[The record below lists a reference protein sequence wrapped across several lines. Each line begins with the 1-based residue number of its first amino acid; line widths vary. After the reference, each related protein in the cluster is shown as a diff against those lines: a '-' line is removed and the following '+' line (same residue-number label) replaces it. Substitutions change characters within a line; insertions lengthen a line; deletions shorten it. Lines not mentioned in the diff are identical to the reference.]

1 MAGRG
6 EDNGKEGHL
15 KWLTPWASLA
25 LLILATGI
33 VLNGDAYDR
42 EADRLEV
49 HSLQT
54 VDAELRGNLSAL
66 RQEEELDG
74 RYNCRPQRLSN
85 RCGAYTR
92 WGWPQSLTRRVAERQ
107 EGALD
112 EHLVYPRG
120 AIRAEE
126 GVDRLSARLAPVLPA
141 APVPADGG
149 EPVRAPETPVQEAEV
164 PLAQG
169 EDLAERLA
177 LYAMVLATFPDAPIM
192 ANRVV
197 WAESIGDWNLNWR
210 CTVYGGCWSPTSDC
224 GLMQTNEIHAGRYA
238 AHGWNIYVD
247 CFDPVKNLVISREI
261 FDAAGGPSPWT
272 TSR

>member
-1 MAGRG
+1 MAGR
-6 EDNGKEGHL
+6 EDDNGKEGHL

-42 EADRLEV
+42 EADRLEM

-54 VDAELRGNLSAL
+54 VDAELRGNLSVL
-66 RQEEELDG
+66 RQEEDLD
-74 RYNCRPQRLSN
+74 
-85 RCGAYTR
+85 
-92 WGWPQSLTRRVAERQ
+92 
-107 EGALD
+107 D
-112 EHLVYPRG
+112 LVYPRG

-126 GVDRLSARLAPVLPA
+126 GVDRLFARLDSLLPA
-141 APVPADGG
+141 TPVAADGG
-149 EPVRAPETPVQEAEV
+149 EPVRAPEAPVQEAEI